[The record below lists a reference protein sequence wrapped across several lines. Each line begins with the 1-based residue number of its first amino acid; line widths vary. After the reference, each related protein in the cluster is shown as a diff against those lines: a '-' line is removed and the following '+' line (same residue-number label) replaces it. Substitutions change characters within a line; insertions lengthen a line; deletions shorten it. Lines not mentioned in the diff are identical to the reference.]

1 MELQA
6 GSPTQS
12 EPGEPACL
20 PQRALLLLNSQSR
33 NGGGSAAEA
42 AVRRLETGGM
52 TLMRRPMGGQAD
64 VTRVIRELTGVVD
77 AIVVG
82 GGDGSIN
89 AVLEGALAAR
99 LPLGI
104 LPLGT
109 ANDLARTLGIPPD
122 PVAAAGIIQAG
133 YLRQIDL
140 GRVNGQ
146 LFANV
151 ASLGLSVELTRRLT
165 GALKRRWGRLGYPI
179 AAAQALIHAKP
190 FLAEVRCGQR
200 SERMSVRQIA
210 VGNGVFYGGGMSV
223 YEAAQ
228 IDDGCLDFYSLEAHR
243 RWWLLPVLPFLR
255 GGRQRGLPGVRAFC
269 TLDPIHVRTEPPL
282 PINTDGEI
290 TTMTPAVFEVLPR
303 ALAVFTPAPSAPET
317 FTDPEPVRA
326 PSWRRF

>member
-1 MELQA
+1 MQRKP
-6 GSPTQS
+6 GDQPCSPR
-12 EPGEPACL
+12 
-20 PQRALLLLNSQSR
+20 RALLLLNSQSR
-33 NGGGSAAEA
+33 AGGGSLAEA
-42 AVRRLETGGM
+42 SILALEAGGVELVRRPISAQE
-52 TLMRRPMGGQAD
+52 D
-64 VTRVIRELTGVVD
+64 VTDVIRNLAGVVD

-82 GGDGSIN
+82 GGDGSVN
-89 AVLEGALAAR
+89 AVLEGALATQ

-122 PVAAAGIIQAG
+122 PVAAASIIQGG

-140 GRVNGQ
+140 GRVNGH

-165 GALKRRWGRLGYPI
+165 GGLKRRWGRLGYPI

-190 FLAEVRCGQR
+190 FVAEVRCGQL

-269 TLDPIHVRTEPPL
+269 SLDPIHVRTEPPL
-282 PINTDGEI
+282 SINTDGEI
-290 TTMTPAVFEVLPR
+290 TTMTPAVFEVLSR
-303 ALAVFTPAPSAPET
+303 ALAVFTPAPSAPT
-317 FTDPEPVRA
+317 TPTDPEPVRP
-326 PSWRRF
+326 PS

>member
-1 MELQA
+1 
-6 GSPTQS
+6 
-12 EPGEPACL
+12 
-20 PQRALLLLNSQSR
+20 
-33 NGGGSAAEA
+33 
-42 AVRRLETGGM
+42 M
-52 TLMRRPMGGQAD
+52 TLMRRPMGRQAD

-140 GRVNGQ
+140 GRVNGH

-165 GALKRRWGRLGYPI
+165 GALKRRWGRLGYP
-179 AAAQALIHAKP
+179 
-190 FLAEVRCGQR
+190 
-200 SERMSVRQIA
+200 
-210 VGNGVFYGGGMSV
+210 
-223 YEAAQ
+223 
-228 IDDGCLDFYSLEAHR
+228 
-243 RWWLLPVLPFLR
+243 
-255 GGRQRGLPGVRAFC
+255 
-269 TLDPIHVRTEPPL
+269 
-282 PINTDGEI
+282 
-290 TTMTPAVFEVLPR
+290 
-303 ALAVFTPAPSAPET
+303 
-317 FTDPEPVRA
+317 
-326 PSWRRF
+326 